1 MKQGDQKSE
10 VCVVWGW
17 SGPGETPKAA
27 LGRPPRPACFCHE
40 GQGPILQADPKK
52 PALWGQGKGAWGGPN
67 LP

>member
-1 MKQGDQKSE
+1 M
-10 VCVVWGW
+10 WGW